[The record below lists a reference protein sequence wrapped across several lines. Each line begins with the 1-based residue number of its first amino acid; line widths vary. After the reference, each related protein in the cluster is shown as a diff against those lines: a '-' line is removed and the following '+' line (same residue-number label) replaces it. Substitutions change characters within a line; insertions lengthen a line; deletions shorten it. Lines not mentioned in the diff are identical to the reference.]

1 MTEIPMAE
9 LRLDVPV
16 DDLAVLDAYV
26 QADSKRSRASVV
38 RELIRNFSDGQ
49 LHTATMVCRAKRID
63 PLAQEPGRNEYGV

>member
-1 MTEIPMAE
+1 MAE

-38 RELIRNFSDGQ
+38 RELIRNFSDG
-49 LHTATMVCRAKRID
+49 
-63 PLAQEPGRNEYGV
+63 